1 MVGILLHCYTTT
13 SSPSLGHLPN
23 KAGREERREKTRAF
37 SHPPW
42 PLRSLV
48 FHSSN
53 QKFLMKSQLWALP
66 TTPALLGGPL
76 QVSWER
82 TSKGKREAFPPTHT
96 FQLTGIPS
104 LDLLGRM
111 NFSQS
116 SGCVHTTDCPLS
128 EQREKTKKLN
138 LMGLLS
144 RNWPPAPIC
153 LFFSLYFRVV
163 WQLLFVFSHEFSLVI
178 SGT

>member
-13 SSPSLGHLPN
+13 SSPSLGHLPS

-42 PLRSLV
+42 TLRSLV
-48 FHSSN
+48 FNSSN

-76 QVSWER
+76 QVSCER
-82 TSKGKREAFPPTHT
+82 TSKEKREAFPPTHT

-128 EQREKTKKLN
+128 EQREKTKN
-138 LMGLLS
+138 STSWVFSPGIGRPHQS
-144 RNWPPAPIC
+144 AC
-153 LFFSLYFRVV
+153 FSLYISE
-163 WQLLFVFSHEFSLVI
+163 LFGSYFLYFLMSFHL
-178 SGT
+178 

>member
-13 SSPSLGHLPN
+13 SSPSLGHLPS

-42 PLRSLV
+42 TLRSLV
-48 FHSSN
+48 FNSSN

-76 QVSWER
+76 QVSCER
-82 TSKGKREAFPPTHT
+82 TSKEKREAFPPTHT

-128 EQREKTKKLN
+128 EQREKNQETQPHGSSLQELAACTN
-138 LMGLLS
+138 LPVFLFIFQS
-144 RNWPPAPIC
+144 C
-153 LFFSLYFRVV
+153 LVVTFCIFS
-163 WQLLFVFSHEFSLVI
+163 
-178 SGT
+178 